1 MTQTNRMVS
10 PSTGEM
16 PKGQRGSVSM
26 NFIGIRRQEIKL
38 INFLTEWLKGDHTE
52 RQIVLMISLMVGVCT
67 GLTAFVLKW
76 LIEEV
81 KTLLTSELA
90 VENMNLL
97 YLVFPAVG
105 ILLSLLFVNYIVRG
119 DISHGVTKILYA
131 MSRGRSRIKS
141 HNRWSSVIAS
151 AITIGMGGSV
161 GAEAP
166 IVLTG
171 AAWGSD
177 LGKRFH
183 LPPKTLMLL
192 VGCGAAGAVS
202 GVFKAPIA
210 GLVFV
215 LEVLMLDL
223 SFSSLLPLLVT
234 SITSVCV
241 SYAFYGT
248 EPLFDF
254 SLNKAFSIDIIPGCI
269 VLGIACGLVSLYFT
283 RAMNW
288 FEGIFARIQKKR
300 YKFLLG
306 AVVLGVL
313 IYFFPVMY
321 GEGYDVINQLINEA
335 PEKEIMHNTIFYGNE
350 SNLLIYL
357 GLVLLLKVFATTAT
371 NGGGGCGGVFAP
383 SLFLGCIA
391 GFIFANLWDM
401 GFGLT
406 MGDSCYVSPKNCG
419 LYGMAGLMSG
429 VMHAPLTGIFLIA
442 ELTGGYDLFVPLMI
456 VSAVSY
462 LTINLFE
469 PHSIY
474 AMRLARKGQLL
485 THDKDNA
492 ILTVLNLESLIER
505 DYQPITVDMP
515 FNKFVSTIAKSHRNI
530 FPVVASSG
538 KLLGVVSLDSVRLYI
553 FRPELYRQ
561 YTAGQ
566 FMKDPPAVLLV
577 NDSPKVAI
585 EKFKETKAWNLPVV
599 DEEHHYLGFV
609 SRSGL
614 FTSYRETLIKF
625 SQE

>member
-1 MTQTNRMVS
+1 
-10 PSTGEM
+10 
-16 PKGQRGSVSM
+16 
-26 NFIGIRRQEIKL
+26 
-38 INFLTEWLKGDHTE
+38 
-52 RQIVLMISLMVGVCT
+52 
-67 GLTAFVLKW
+67 
-76 LIEEV
+76 
-81 KTLLTSELA
+81 
-90 VENMNLL
+90 
-97 YLVFPAVG
+97 
-105 ILLSLLFVNYIVRG
+105 
-119 DISHGVTKILYA
+119 
-131 MSRGRSRIKS
+131 
-141 HNRWSSVIAS
+141 
-151 AITIGMGGSV
+151 
-161 GAEAP
+161 
-166 IVLTG
+166 
-171 AAWGSD
+171 
-177 LGKRFH
+177 
-183 LPPKTLMLL
+183 
-192 VGCGAAGAVS
+192 
-202 GVFKAPIA
+202 
-210 GLVFV
+210 
-215 LEVLMLDL
+215 
-223 SFSSLLPLLVT
+223 
-234 SITSVCV
+234 
-241 SYAFYGT
+241 
-248 EPLFDF
+248 
-254 SLNKAFSIDIIPGCI
+254 
-269 VLGIACGLVSLYFT
+269 
-283 RAMNW
+283 
-288 FEGIFARIQKKR
+288 
-300 YKFLLG
+300 
-306 AVVLGVL
+306 
-313 IYFFPVMY
+313 
-321 GEGYDVINQLINEA
+321 
-335 PEKEIMHNTIFYGNE
+335 MHNTIFYGNE

>member
-1 MTQTNRMVS
+1 MDL
-10 PSTGEM
+10 
-16 PKGQRGSVSM
+16 
-26 NFIGIRRQEIKL
+26 IKL
-38 INFLTEWLKGDHTE
+38 RRKEIHIFQIITDWIKGNHTE
-52 RQIVLMISLMVGVCT
+52 RQVVLMLSLFVGLCT
-67 GLTAFVLKW
+67 GLTAFVLKS
-76 LIEEV
+76 LIEEI
-81 KTLLTSELA
+81 KHLLTSDFGIEDA
-90 VENMNLL
+90 NLL

-105 ILLSLLFVNYIVRG
+105 ILITMLFVRYIVRG

-151 AITIGMGGSV
+151 AITIGFGGSV

-177 LGKRFH
+177 FGKRFH

-223 SFSSLLPLLVT
+223 SFSSLLPLLAT

-248 EPLFDF
+248 APQFDF
-254 SLNKAFSIDIIPGCI
+254 NLSKAFTIDIIPGCI
-269 VLGIACGLVSLYFT
+269 ILGVACGLISLYFT

-288 FEGIFARIQKKR
+288 FEGIFACIRKR
-300 YKFLLG
+300 MYKFLLG
-306 AVVLGVL
+306 ALVLGVL
-313 IYFFPVMY
+313 IFFFPVMY
-321 GEGYDVINQLINEA
+321 GEGYDVINQLINNA
-335 PEKEIMHNTIFYGNE
+335 PPGEIMHNTFFFGDE

-357 GLVLLLKVFATTAT
+357 SLVLLFKVFATTAT
-371 NGGGGCGGVFAP
+371 NGGGGCGGTFAP

-391 GFIFANLWDM
+391 GFVFANLWDSTLNLSM
-401 GFGLT
+401 GQTGYL
-406 MGDSCYVSPKNCG
+406 SSKNCG

-456 VSAVSY
+456 VSVVSY
-462 LTINLFE
+462 LTINAFE

-474 AMRLARKGQLL
+474 AMRLARRGQLL

-492 ILTVLNLESLIER
+492 ILTVLNLESLLEK
-505 DYQPITVDMP
+505 DYKPVTADMP
-515 FNKFVSTIAKSHRNI
+515 LEKFVITISKSHRNI
-530 FPVVASSG
+530 FPVVDG
-538 KLLGVVSLDSVRLYI
+538 GNHFKGVVSLDSVRLYM
-553 FRPELYRQ
+553 FRPELYNQ
-561 YTAGQ
+561 YTVES
-566 FMKDPPAVLLV
+566 FMKEPPAILSSS
-577 NDSPKVAI
+577 DSLKVVAK
-585 EKFKETKAWNLPVV
+585 KFEDTKAWNLPVV
-599 DEEHHYLGFV
+599 DNEKRYLGFV

-614 FTSYRETLIKF
+614 FTSYRETLLKF